1 MKTYSIFFSPTGG
14 TKKVMDILANGIGQ
28 EVEKI
33 DLIKDKLK
41 EVDFNK
47 DDLCLIGVPS
57 YGGRVPS
64 VVVDMFKDIKGN
76 GARAVLVVVFGNRAI
91 DDTLVE
97 LQDVLEASSFVC
109 AVGVEAVAEHSLM
122 HQFGSGRPD
131 KEDERELLSFAKKI
145 VENTNTSVK
154 FPGNRPY
161 VKYDGVPL
169 KPVVNKCCTSCGLC
183 ARECPVGAISLDN
196 PKITD
201 NKKCISCMHC
211 VAICPNKARS
221 YSKLLTSVASLAMK
235 KACSERKEN
244 KLYI

>member
-1 MKTYSIFFSPTGG
+1 MKTYSIFFSPAGG

-64 VVVDMFKDIKGN
+64 VVVDMFKDINGN

-97 LQDVLEASSFVC
+97 LQDVLEASGFVC
-109 AVGVEAVAEHSLM
+109 VVGVEAVAEHS
-122 HQFGSGRPD
+122 
-131 KEDERELLSFAKKI
+131 
-145 VENTNTSVK
+145 
-154 FPGNRPY
+154 
-161 VKYDGVPL
+161 
-169 KPVVNKCCTSCGLC
+169 
-183 ARECPVGAISLDN
+183 
-196 PKITD
+196 
-201 NKKCISCMHC
+201 
-211 VAICPNKARS
+211 
-221 YSKLLTSVASLAMK
+221 
-235 KACSERKEN
+235 
-244 KLYI
+244 